1 MTGKPSKLKRF
12 LHKRVPITSWL
23 PKYNGETAVADAIA
37 GVTVGLTVM
46 PQALAYAALAGLQ
59 PQYGLYSSFLGCFV
73 YAIFGSCKDITIGPT
88 ALMSLMTY
96 QQVLNRNPDYAVLL
110 CFLTGCV
117 MVIMAFLR
125 LGVLVEFISQPV
137 TVGFTT
143 ATSVIIIASQIK
155 GLLGLSYQ
163 SNGFISTLIKIG
175 ENIHDTKLWDSLMGF
190 TCIIILLLLRKVK
203 DLVVVDKLNP
213 SKKRHAISKSLWLLS
228 TSRNAIVVVCCSLIA
243 FIMQSKYNDVPFK
256 ITGAVRPGV
265 PVLQLPPFS
274 TELGNRT
281 VTFTE
286 MLSDLGSSI
295 ILVPIIAVLG
305 NVAIAK
311 AFAGGEPVD
320 ATQELLT
327 LAMCNLFG
335 SFVSSMPI
343 TGSFSRSAVNHASG
357 VKTTLGGIYTGV
369 LLLLA
374 LDQLTPYFY
383 YIPNASL
390 AAVIISAVIFMIEY
404 EVMEPMWKASRRDMI
419 PMFATFITCLCIGVE
434 IGIVV
439 GVCLNIALLLFYS
452 AKPKIIVE
460 KVEIDNELEFISVKP
475 NTSIYYPGVERL
487 RNIVLKAARSKLPVV
502 IDCTLMEHTDFTTA
516 KSISSFI
523 KEFSTKNQPLFFY
536 NAQPNLLSVLTPICT
551 DKFIHVN
558 NFDAL
563 KSILRDLYKE
573 KILNDGGTE
582 LLTLSPSSTSNDI
595 KLHANSSSRIES
607 RECDEPLLTKNE
619 IVRIS
624 VSN

>member
-1 MTGKPSKLKRF
+1 MSNKHGKCKIF
-12 LHKRVPITSWL
+12 IHKRIPITSWL
-23 PKYNGETAVADAIA
+23 PKYDSKVALADAIA

-59 PQYGLYSSFLGCFV
+59 PQYGLYSSFVGCFV

-96 QQVLNRNPDYAVLL
+96 QQVVNRNPDYAILL

-117 MVIMAFLR
+117 MMLMAFLR

-163 SNGFISTLIKIG
+163 SSGFISIMHKIAL
-175 ENIHDTKLWDSLMGF
+175 NIHNTKLWDAVMGF
-190 TCIIILLLLRKVK
+190 TCIFILMLLRKLK
-203 DLVVVDKLNP
+203 DIFIVDKLNQSNRHRIL
-213 SKKRHAISKSLWLLS
+213 SKFLWLLS
-228 TSRNAIVVVCCSLIA
+228 TSRNALIVVCCSFIA
-243 FIMQSKYNDVPFK
+243 YLLQSNNGEIPFK
-256 ITGAVRPGV
+256 ITGSVRPGIP
-265 PVLQLPPFS
+265 PVQLPPFS
-274 TELGNRT
+274 SELGNRT
-281 VTFTE
+281 VTFSDMFT
-286 MLSDLGSSI
+286 DLGSSI

-320 ATQELLT
+320 ATQELFT
-327 LAMCNLFG
+327 LALCNLLG
-335 SFVSSMPI
+335 SFVSSIPI

-383 YIPNASL
+383 FIPNASL

-419 PMFATFITCLCIGVE
+419 PMFATFATCLFVGVE

-439 GVCLNIALLLFYS
+439 GVCMNIALLMIYS
-452 AKPKIIVE
+452 AKPKINVE
-460 KVEIDNELEFISVKP
+460 KVEIDNESEYICIKP
-475 NTSIYYPGVERL
+475 NSSIYYPGVERL
-487 RNIVLKAARSKLPVV
+487 RNIVLKAAKSQLPVV
-502 IDCTLMEHTDFTTA
+502 IDCTLMEDTDFTTA

-523 KEFSTKNQPLFFY
+523 KEFSTKDQPFFFY
-536 NAQPNLLSVLTPICT
+536 NAQPRLLSVLTPIC
-551 DKFIHVN
+551 VN
-558 NFDAL
+558 NFVHFDNITDL
-563 KSILRDLYKE
+563 KTVLDDLIKE
-573 KILNDGGTE
+573 RIPNEDPSE
-582 LLTLSPSSTSNDI
+582 LMTLHPTNKDIAMNSTSKNTTKD
-595 KLHANSSSRIES
+595 
-607 RECDEPLLTKNE
+607 CDEPLLSSKVTVH
-619 IVRIS
+619 IA
-624 VSN
+624 SN